1 MLEEESSDSSNGSSE
16 DAHDALMEQLNQFE
30 HHNNTLA
37 TLASKF
43 QAYEEDSRE
52 WEGQKN
58 DLIEKIN
65 TAIHTWEG
73 EKIELNAKLTAI
85 TNLYQNHQQLAFAY
99 ESNVHGRMWDEE
111 RSTISAKLVVATEL
125 SESYKARLLDLKKL
139 ATR

>member
-1 MLEEESSDSSNGSSE
+1 MKGQTTIQDELPESDEDVVEDEANNKWEEVEMLEEESSDSSNGSSDSSE

-73 EKIELNAKLTAI
+73 DKIELNAKLTAI
-85 TNLYQNHQQLAFAY
+85 TNLY
-99 ESNVHGRMWDEE
+99 
-111 RSTISAKLVVATEL
+111 
-125 SESYKARLLDLKKL
+125 
-139 ATR
+139 